1 MKKLVVVFSFFLFA
15 FILSSSLF
23 LVGCKSDTIN
33 GPDII
38 NPPPDTLGNVSG
50 YINSSDGPVED
61 AYIVLNNKTTFS
73 DSNGFFQFKD
83 CIKKDLV
90 ITITHPEFSE
100 FSNSINV
107 SDSLDLDITLTRIKY
122 DYFPLKV
129 GNQWQYHW
137 TYGWGASG
145 GYGGQSSGTLDLK
158 VISVAGTYPNYTFQV
173 RETRYDSTSNYT
185 TQMNINI
192 QKNNSDS
199 IRVSEYT
206 YFFKTTNIRRFYY
219 ITFGDTVYNFGS
231 YDNYTLKLKKNI
243 GAIQCYYGMAG
254 ITFGYSTEY
263 KILSYTLN

>member
-107 SDSLDLDITLTRIKY
+107 SDSLDLD
-122 DYFPLKV
+122 
-129 GNQWQYHW
+129 
-137 TYGWGASG
+137 
-145 GYGGQSSGTLDLK
+145 
-158 VISVAGTYPNYTFQV
+158 
-173 RETRYDSTSNYT
+173 
-185 TQMNINI
+185 
-192 QKNNSDS
+192 
-199 IRVSEYT
+199 
-206 YFFKTTNIRRFYY
+206 
-219 ITFGDTVYNFGS
+219 
-231 YDNYTLKLKKNI
+231 
-243 GAIQCYYGMAG
+243 
-254 ITFGYSTEY
+254 
-263 KILSYTLN
+263 KI